1 MLKLLHNF
9 VSKVD
14 DMTLDKAN
22 KMKHNFTLVI
32 MANKTQ
38 ESSDFIYCIIYT
50 GVKQK
55 IVA

>member
-22 KMKHNFTLVI
+22 KMKYNFTPVI

-38 ESSDFIYCIIYT
+38 ESSDFVYCIIYT
-50 GVKQK
+50 RVLNR
-55 IVA
+55 